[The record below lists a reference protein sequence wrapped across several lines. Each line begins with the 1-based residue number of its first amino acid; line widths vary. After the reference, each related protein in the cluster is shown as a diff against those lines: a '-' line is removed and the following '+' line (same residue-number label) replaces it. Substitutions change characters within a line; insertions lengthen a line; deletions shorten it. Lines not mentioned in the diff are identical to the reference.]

1 MAKRVMDR
9 RVLRAQAE
17 AAERLEGGPEGEVAE
32 QPAGDDAVAPKPKRA
47 SRAKTG
53 EAKPRK
59 PRARA
64 AKVPVRMRVVWTVFN
79 NSNHPVAKY
88 DYPRKE
94 EADAHA
100 ARLTTEKKVTHFVMP
115 VKEPMEVK
123 E

>member
-17 AAERLEGGPEGEVAE
+17 AAERLETETGV
-32 QPAGDDAVAPKPKRA
+32 V
-47 SRAKTG
+47 G
-53 EAKPRK
+53 EAGEAGAEVGAVPKKKKADPKPRK
-59 PRARA
+59 PRTRA
-64 AKVPVRMRVVWTVFN
+64 AKGPIRMRVVWTVFN

-88 DYPRKE
+88 DYPKKE

-100 ARLTTEKKVTHFVMP
+100 ARLFAEKKIPHFVIP

-123 E
+123 EE

>member
-9 RVLRAQAE
+9 RALRAQAE
-17 AAERLEGGPEGEVAE
+17 AAERLGAETGVEGAPVEAGGE
-32 QPAGDDAVAPKPKRA
+32 AVEAPKKKKA
-47 SRAKTG
+47 

-64 AKVPVRMRVVWTVFN
+64 IKAPIRMRVVWTVFN

-88 DYPRKE
+88 DYPKKE

-100 ARLTTEKKVTHFVMP
+100 ARLFAEKKIPHFVIP

-123 E
+123 EE